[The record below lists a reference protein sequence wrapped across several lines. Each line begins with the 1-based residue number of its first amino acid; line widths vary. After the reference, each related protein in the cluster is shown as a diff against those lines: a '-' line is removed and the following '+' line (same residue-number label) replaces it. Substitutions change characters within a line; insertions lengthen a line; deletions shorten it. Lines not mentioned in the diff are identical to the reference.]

1 MTSHGLKAAQLCA
14 ECGKDHPGDCIAET
28 KYCVNCKHS
37 GHGSKDPNCPILKR
51 ENAIIVLRKQHKIG
65 YLRAREVYNK
75 MHRNSTNL
83 GQRHSI
89 ERNRTEFRRKQ
100 PNIVQA
106 SQNKIPNYTPNSLV
120 GQSWLQPKTVQA
132 SKVGNTIKSQGGPK
146 YFPNKTNKTSFKHQ
160 PPSLDGGN
168 TNALSPQ
175 IHNSQIAGSS
185 KMDTPWIA
193 PKTKKTKQKNKNT
206 QKKYCKTAETT
217 VEPPIELHNQF
228 EILDSDVES
237 DGEINYPPNKSP
249 APIKNQNKKRPTSP
263 SPINPSCK
271 KQRVK
276 ITPKPKTVEVKTSQP
291 SFKNDIGTKKPK
303 TCKVN
308 TKNKDSVE
316 KSTVGVDFE
325 NIEDILKHLGQHID
339 LSSNL
344 MFIVKLLGALISKI
358 SMDTMNETKLIQLL
372 TSSKDVENIRPE

>member
-1 MTSHGLKAAQLCA
+1 MGEAYNASLFITFKVNKSKNHQPIGDEWVRVQKWKNKVKQCTKCSGLNHNASRCKAAQLCA

-37 GHGSKDPNCPILKR
+37 GHGSKDSNCPILKR

-89 ERNRTEFRRKQ
+89 GRNRTEFRRKQ

-132 SKVGNTIKSQGGPK
+132 SKVGNTTKSQGGPK

-168 TNALSPQ
+168 TNGLSPQ

-193 PKTKKTKQKNKNT
+193 PKTKKTKQKNKNM
-206 QKKYCKTAETT
+206 QKK
-217 VEPPIELHNQF
+217 
-228 EILDSDVES
+228 
-237 DGEINYPPNKSP
+237 
-249 APIKNQNKKRPTSP
+249 
-263 SPINPSCK
+263 
-271 KQRVK
+271 
-276 ITPKPKTVEVKTSQP
+276 
-291 SFKNDIGTKKPK
+291 
-303 TCKVN
+303 
-308 TKNKDSVE
+308 
-316 KSTVGVDFE
+316 
-325 NIEDILKHLGQHID
+325 
-339 LSSNL
+339 
-344 MFIVKLLGALISKI
+344 
-358 SMDTMNETKLIQLL
+358 
-372 TSSKDVENIRPE
+372 